1 MIAGIVLGC
10 VVVIIFIILVLILIN
25 CKGAVKVPKF
35 IGNAGFDNKLYNL
48 GNSSGKSDS
57 DS

>member
-10 VVVIIFIILVLILIN
+10 VVVIIAIVLAMIFVN
-25 CKGAVKVPKF
+25 CKGVVKVPKF
-35 IGNAGFDNKLYNL
+35 LGNAGFDNKLYDL
-48 GNSSGKSDS
+48 GNGAGKMDS